1 MRSKSESGEK
11 VCVFHHYPE
20 VEERREAQTTTYDV
34 CEQRGTACSRLL
46 EIREKEEEGR
56 EKAGKKEDFKV
67 FLALIVML
75 DAAVAAG
82 KESSRER

>member
-1 MRSKSESGEK
+1 MGEK

-20 VEERREAQTTTYDV
+20 VEERREVQTTTYDV

-56 EKAGKKEDFKV
+56 EEEDFKV

-75 DAAVAAG
+75 DAAAAG
-82 KESSRER
+82 KESSGER